1 MKSQPKAQAASR
13 TPVYL
18 DYQATTPIDP
28 CVLDA
33 MLPYLTERYGNPHSA
48 AHRFGWEAAAAVDV
62 ARQKIAQ
69 LIGAKPE
76 EIIFTSGATESNN
89 LAIKG
94 VAYAYGHKKRHL
106 VTTVIEH
113 KCVLESMRALE
124 RQGFSVTYLPV
135 NRDGLIALADVA
147 AAIDDHTALVSVMAV
162 NNEIGVIEPI
172 AEVGRLCRERGAKFH
187 VDAAQAAGKIALD
200 VEAMNIDLMSLSAH
214 KMYGPKGVG
223 ALYVRKKPRV
233 VLEPLFHGGGQEQ
246 GLRAGTLAPALIVG
260 FGEAAAIAARNMAT
274 ETARIEEMSKTFLAH
289 LHRALNNVTLNGSET
304 RRYWGNLNISFD
316 GVDGERLL
324 AGLRDV
330 AVSSGAACAS
340 GSKEPSYVLAA
351 IGVSERQAKSSL
363 RIGFGRF
370 TTDEDIT
377 AAADTLIAAVRR
389 IRGEVEISHA

>member
-48 AHRFGWEAAAAVDV
+48 AHRYGWEAAAAVDV
-62 ARQKIAQ
+62 ARQKIAH

-94 VAYAYGHKKRHL
+94 VAYAYGQKKRHL

-187 VDAAQAAGKIALD
+187 VDAAQAAGKITLD

-260 FGEAAAIAARNMAT
+260 FGEAAAIAERNMAT
-274 ETARIEEMSKTFLAH
+274 ETTRIEEMSKTFLAH
-289 LHRALNNVTLNGSET
+289 LHRALNGVTLNGSEM
-304 RRYWGNLNISFD
+304 RRYWGNLNIGFD

-324 AGLRDV
+324 AGLRDI

>member
-48 AHRFGWEAAAAVDV
+48 AHRYGWEAAAAVDV
-62 ARQKIAQ
+62 ARQKIAH

-94 VAYAYGHKKRHL
+94 VAYAYGQKKRHL

-370 TTDEDIT
+370 TKDEDIAY
-377 AAADTLIAAVRR
+377 AAERLIAAIRR
-389 IRGEVEISHA
+389 SRGEVKVSHA

>member
-1 MKSQPKAQAASR
+1 MISRPPVRSASR
-13 TPVYL
+13 APIYL

-76 EIIFTSGATESNN
+76 EIIFTSGATEANN

-94 VAYAYGHKKRHL
+94 VAHAYGHKKRHL

-135 NRDGLIALADVA
+135 NRDGLIELADAA
-147 AAIDDHTALVSVMAV
+147 AAIDDNTALVSVMAV

-200 VEAMNIDLMSLSAH
+200 AEAMNIDLMSLSAH

-246 GLRAGTLAPALIVG
+246 GLRSGTLAPALIVG

-274 ETARIEEMSKTFLAH
+274 ETARIEEMSKTFLAR
-289 LHRALNNVTLNGSET
+289 LHRALNGVTLNGSEA
-304 RRYWGNLNISFD
+304 RRYWGNLNLSFD

-324 AGLRDV
+324 AGLRDI

-351 IGVSERQAKSSL
+351 IGVSDRQAKSSL

-389 IRGEVEISHA
+389 SRGEFKVLHA

>member
-1 MKSQPKAQAASR
+1 MKVRPQAQT
-13 TPVYL
+13 TPHTPLYL

-48 AHRFGWEAAAAVDV
+48 AHRYGWEAAAAVDV
-62 ARQKIAQ
+62 ARQKIAH

-76 EIIFTSGATESNN
+76 EIIFTSGATEANN

-94 VAYAYGHKKRHL
+94 VAHAYGHKKRHL

-113 KCVLESMRALE
+113 KCVLESVRALE
-124 RQGFSVTYLPV
+124 QQGFSVTYLPV
-135 NRDGLIALADVA
+135 NHDGLIDLADAA
-147 AAIDDHTALVSVMAV
+147 AAIDDNTALVSVMAV

-187 VDAAQAAGKIALD
+187 VDAAQAAGKIPLD

-246 GLRAGTLAPALIVG
+246 GLRSGTLAPSLIVG

-274 ETARIEEMSKTFLAH
+274 ESARIEEMSKTFLAR
-289 LHRALNNVTLNGSET
+289 LHRALNGVILNGSEV
-304 RRYWGNLNISFD
+304 RRYWGNLNISFA

-324 AGLRDV
+324 AGLRDI

-370 TTDEDIT
+370 TKDEDI
-377 AAADTLIAAVRR
+377 ASAADALIAAVRR